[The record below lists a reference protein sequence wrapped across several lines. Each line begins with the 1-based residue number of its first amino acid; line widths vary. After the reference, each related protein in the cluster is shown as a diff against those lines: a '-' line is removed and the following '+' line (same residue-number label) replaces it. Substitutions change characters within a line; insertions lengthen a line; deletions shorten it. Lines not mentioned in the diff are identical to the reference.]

1 MQTFKAIFTDWKIAK
16 RILITLAFIFLFRWG
31 IMTPIPGT
39 EITGSEFD
47 SGSFIG
53 IMNTLGGGGLTN
65 FSIFALGVSPY
76 ITASII
82 IQLLSTDVIPSLTR
96 LNKQG
101 EKGRIKIEK
110 ITRITTLF
118 IASMQS
124 LAVVL
129 ALTTDSGGG
138 SYVTLPPSMN
148 GMGGIF
154 MLTLIMVAGSMISL
168 WIADQITV
176 SGVGNGTSIIIV
188 VGIVSR
194 VPAML
199 GQQIDFFLPDS
210 ATAELLLLGAMNFI
224 FYMLFTLGLIWLIA
238 FFETSERRLPIQQTG
253 QGLNLINDE
262 QTYLPIKVNPAGVI
276 PVIFASAIMSLPG
289 TIAQFFGDTQGAQWV
304 IENISLTAPIGIT
317 IYAVLMFLFGMFYAH
332 ININSI
338 DMAESFQKSSTF
350 IIGVTPGEDTEKYI
364 SRTVTR
370 LSIIGSFE
378 LTMLAI
384 MPYLLTFIGIPRQI
398 AVGGTSMIILVSV
411 AIDTWE
417 QINARVISSQ
427 TTVKQKTKK
436 YQKETKN
443 KGNSSTILF
452 D

>member
-1 MQTFKAIFTDWKIAK
+1 
-16 RILITLAFIFLFRWG
+16 
-31 IMTPIPGT
+31 MTTIPGVT
-39 EITGSEFD
+39 VNDGTWD

-53 IMNTLGGGGLTN
+53 IMNTLGGGGLTQ

-82 IQLLSTDVIPSLTR
+82 TQLLSTDVIPYLTR

-101 EKGRIKIEK
+101 EKGRIKLEK
-110 ITRITTLF
+110 ITRLLTIF
-118 IASMQS
+118 IASLQS
-124 LAVVL
+124 LAVIL
-129 ALTTDSGGG
+129 ALS
-138 SYVTLPPSMN
+138 SSEY
-148 GMGGIF
+148 
-154 MLTLIMVAGSMISL
+154 LTLGVYDTFSGYILLTSIMVAGSMISL
-168 WIADQITV
+168 WIADQITID
-176 SGVGNGTSIIIV
+176 GVGNGTSILIV

-194 VPAML
+194 IPGIVS
-199 GQQIDFFLPDS
+199 GQFDFFVGTAS
-210 ATAELLLLGAMNFI
+210 SAELVMIGIMNFI
-224 FYMLFTLGLIWLIA
+224 FYGIFTFGLIWLIA

-253 QGLNLINDE
+253 QGLNLVNDE

-276 PVIFASAIMSLPG
+276 PVIFASAVMSLPG
-289 TIAQFFGDTQGAQWV
+289 TIAQFFGETQGAMWV
-304 IENISLTAPIGIT
+304 IENISLTSPIGVAL
-317 IYAVLMFLFGMFYAH
+317 YAILLFLFGMFYAH

-350 IIGVTPGEDTEKYI
+350 IIGVKPGEDTERYI

-378 LTMLAI
+378 LMMLAI
-384 MPYLLTFIGIPRQI
+384 TPYLLTYMGIPKQI

-417 QINARVISSQ
+417 QINARVIAAE
-427 TTVKQKTKK
+427 TTVKQKTKN
-436 YQKETKN
+436 YQRAN
-443 KGNSSTILF
+443 KGKTGSSNTILF

>member
-16 RILITLAFIFLFRWG
+16 RLLVTLAFIFLFRWG
-31 IMTPIPGT
+31 VMISIPGT
-39 EITGSEFD
+39 SVNPSSAFD

-101 EKGRIKIEK
+101 EKGRIKVEK
-110 ITRITTLF
+110 ITRILTLF
-118 IASMQS
+118 IAFMQS
-124 LAVVL
+124 LAVIL
-129 ALTTDSGGG
+129 ALDSTGYLSLGV
-138 SYVTLPPSMN
+138 YN

-154 MLTLIMVAGSMISL
+154 FITSIMVAGSIISL
-168 WIADQITV
+168 WIADQITI
-176 SGVGNGTSIIIV
+176 SGVGNGTSILIV

-194 VPAML
+194 VPSMMTSQL
-199 GQQIDFFLPDS
+199 QFFIGDAGS
-210 ATAELLLLGAMNFI
+210 AELILSGVMNFI
-224 FYMLFTLGLIWLIA
+224 FYLLFTFGLIWLIA

-262 QTYLPIKVNPAGVI
+262 QTYLPLKVNPAGVI

-289 TIAQFFGDTQGAQWV
+289 TIAQFFGDTRGAVWV
-304 IENISLTAPIGIT
+304 VENISLTAPIGIM
-317 IYAVLMFLFGMFYAH
+317 IYAILLFTFGMFYAH
-332 ININSI
+332 INVNSI

-350 IIGVTPGEDTEKYI
+350 IIGVTPGEDTERYI

-370 LSIIGSFE
+370 LSIIGSTQ
-378 LTMLAI
+378 LTLLAI
-384 MPYLLTFIGIPRQI
+384 MPYLLTFVGIPRQI

-417 QINARVISSQ
+417 QMNARVIASQ
-427 TTVKQKTKK
+427 TTVKQKTKT
-436 YQKETKN
+436 YQKEKSKDT
-443 KGNSSTILF
+443 GTSSTILF

>member
-16 RILITLAFIFLFRWG
+16 RLLVTLAFIFLFRWG

-39 EITGSEFD
+39 SVSGTEFD
-47 SGSFIG
+47 TGSFIG

-65 FSIFALGVSPY
+65 FSVFALGVSPY

-82 IQLLSTDVIPSLTR
+82 IQLLSTDVIPSLSR

-101 EKGRIKIEK
+101 EKGRIKVEK
-110 ITRITTLF
+110 ITRILTLF
-118 IASMQS
+118 IAFMQS
-124 LAVVL
+124 LAVIL
-129 ALTTDSGGG
+129 ALNSTGYLNLGV
-138 SYVTLPPSMN
+138 YN
-148 GMGGIF
+148 GFGGI
-154 MLTLIMVAGSMISL
+154 MLITLIMVAGSMVTL

-188 VGIVSR
+188 VGIAARIPTLMSSE
-194 VPAML
+194 L
-199 GQQIDFFLPDS
+199 TFFIGDASTP
-210 ATAELLLLGAMNFI
+210 ELILLGAMNFI
-224 FYMLFTLGLIWLIA
+224 FYLLFTFGLVWLIA

-253 QGLNLINDE
+253 QGLNLVNDE

-276 PVIFASAIMSLPG
+276 PVIFASAIMTLPG
-289 TIAQFFGDTQGAQWV
+289 TIAQFFGDTRGAIWV
-304 IENISLTAPIGIT
+304 IENISLTAPIGIA
-317 IYAVLMFLFGMFYAH
+317 IYAILMFLFGMFYAH

-338 DMAESFQKSSTF
+338 DMSENFQKSSTF
-350 IIGVTPGEDTEKYI
+350 IIGVKPGADTERYI

-370 LSIIGSFE
+370 LSIIGSLE
-378 LTMLAI
+378 LTLLAI
-384 MPYLLTFIGIPRQI
+384 MPYLLTFVGIPKQI

-417 QINARVISSQ
+417 QINARVIASQ
-427 TTVKQKTKK
+427 TTVKQKTKS
-436 YQKETKN
+436 YQKDN
-443 KGNSSTILF
+443 KKQNGSSATILF

>member
-1 MQTFKAIFTDWKIAK
+1 
-16 RILITLAFIFLFRWG
+16 
-31 IMTPIPGT
+31 MTPIPGT
-39 EITGSEFD
+39 NITGKEFD

-76 ITASII
+76 ITSSII
-82 IQLLSTDVIPSLTR
+82 IQLLSTDVIPALTR

-101 EKGRIKIEK
+101 EKGRIKLEK
-110 ITRITTLF
+110 ITRIVTIF
-118 IASMQS
+118 IAFMQS

-129 ALTTDSGGG
+129 ALESTGYVSLGAYNNLSGILIL
-138 SYVTLPPSMN
+138 ST
-148 GMGGIF
+148 
-154 MLTLIMVAGSMISL
+154 IMVSGSLISL
-168 WIADQITV
+168 WIADQITM

-188 VGIVSR
+188 VGIVARIPSLLSNELSFFIG
-194 VPAML
+194 ASITSE
-199 GQQIDFFLPDS
+199 QILI
-210 ATAELLLLGAMNFI
+210 GAVNFI
-224 FYMLFTLGLIWLIA
+224 FYILFTLGLIWLIA

-289 TIAQFFGDTQGAQWV
+289 TIAQFFGDTRGAVWV
-304 IENISLTAPIGIT
+304 IENISLTSPIGVT
-317 IYAVLMFLFGMFYAH
+317 IYAILLFLFGMFYAH

-338 DMAESFQKSSTF
+338 DMAENFQKSSTF

-378 LTMLAI
+378 LMMLAI
-384 MPYLLTFIGIPRQI
+384 MPYLLTFIGIPKQI

-417 QINARVISSQ
+417 QINARVIASQ
-427 TTVKQKTKK
+427 TTVKQKTKQ

>member
-16 RILITLAFIFLFRWG
+16 RLLVTLAFIFLFRWG
-31 IMTPIPGT
+31 IMTAVPGT
-39 EITGSEFD
+39 SVNSGDMFD

-101 EKGRIKIEK
+101 EKGRIKVEK
-110 ITRITTLF
+110 ITRILTLF
-118 IASMQS
+118 IAFMQS
-124 LAVVL
+124 LAVIL
-129 ALTTDSGGG
+129 ALDSTGYLNLGP
-138 SYVTLPPSMN
+138 YN
-148 GMGGIF
+148 GFGGI
-154 MLTLIMVAGSMISL
+154 LLITSIMVAGSIVSL
-168 WIADQITV
+168 WIADQITI
-176 SGVGNGTSIIIV
+176 SGVGNGTSILIV
-188 VGIVSR
+188 VGIVAR
-194 VPAML
+194 IPNIMTNQYA
-199 GQQIDFFLPDS
+199 FFIGDS
-210 ATAELLLLGAMNFI
+210 GTAELILIGAMNFI
-224 FYMLFTLGLIWLIA
+224 FYMLFTFGLIWLIA

-253 QGLNLINDE
+253 QGLNLVNDE

-289 TIAQFFGDTQGAQWV
+289 TIAQFFGDTRGAVWV
-304 IENISLTAPIGIT
+304 IENISLSAPIGIF
-317 IYAVLMFLFGMFYAH
+317 IYAALLFLFGMFYAH

-338 DMAESFQKSSTF
+338 DMAENFQKSSTF
-350 IIGVTPGEDTEKYI
+350 IIGVKPGNDTEKYI
-364 SRTVTR
+364 SKTVTR
-370 LSIIGSFE
+370 LSLIGSFQ
-378 LTMLAI
+378 LTILAI
-384 MPYLLTFIGIPRQI
+384 MPYLLTFVGIPRQI

-417 QINARVISSQ
+417 QINARVIASQ
-427 TTVKQKTKK
+427 TTVKQKTKT
-436 YQKETKN
+436 YQKENKKN
-443 KGNSSTILF
+443 DSIARSSNTILF

>member
-16 RILITLAFIFLFRWG
+16 RLLITLAFIFLFRWG
-31 IMTPIPGT
+31 IMTVVPGT
-39 EITGSEFD
+39 TVTGSEFD

-76 ITASII
+76 ITSSII
-82 IQLLSTDVIPSLTR
+82 IQLLSTDVIPSLSR

-101 EKGRIKIEK
+101 EKGRIKLEK
-110 ITRITTLF
+110 ITRILTLF
-118 IASMQS
+118 IAFLQS
-124 LAVVL
+124 LAVIL
-129 ALTTDSGGG
+129 ALDSSGYLSLGAYSG
-138 SYVTLPPSMN
+138 F
-148 GMGGIF
+148 GGI
-154 MLTLIMVAGSMISL
+154 LIITLIMVSGSMISL
-168 WIADQITV
+168 WIADQITI
-176 SGVGNGTSIIIV
+176 SGVGNGTSILIV

-194 VPAML
+194 VPQL
-199 GQQIDFFLPDS
+199 LSNELSFFIGDVGTS
-210 ATAELLLLGAMNFI
+210 ELVLIGIMNFI
-224 FYMLFTLGLIWLIA
+224 FYLLFTLGLIWLIA
-238 FFETSERRLPIQQTG
+238 FFETSERRLPLQQTG
-253 QGLNLINDE
+253 QGLNLVNDE

-289 TIAQFFGDTQGAQWV
+289 TIAQFFGDTQGATWV
-304 IENISLTAPIGIT
+304 IENVSLTAPFGIAL
-317 IYAVLMFLFGMFYAH
+317 YAILMFLFGMFYAH

-338 DMAESFQKSSTF
+338 EMSENFQKSSTF
-350 IIGVTPGEDTEKYI
+350 IIGVTPGKDTEKYI

-370 LSIIGSFE
+370 LSIIGSLE
-378 LTMLAI
+378 LTTLAI
-384 MPYLLTFIGIPRQI
+384 LPYLLTFVGIPRQI

-417 QINARVISSQ
+417 QINARVIASQ

-436 YQKETKN
+436 YQKESKN

>member
-1 MQTFKAIFTDWKIAK
+1 
-16 RILITLAFIFLFRWG
+16 
-31 IMTPIPGT
+31 MTPIPGT
-39 EITGSEFD
+39 TVTGTEFD

-53 IMNTLGGGGLTN
+53 IMNTLGGGGLTQ
-65 FSIFALGVSPY
+65 FSVFALGVSPY

-82 IQLLSTDVIPSLTR
+82 IQLLSTDVIPYLSR

-101 EKGRIKIEK
+101 EKGRIKVEK
-110 ITRITTLF
+110 ITRYLTIF
-118 IASMQS
+118 IATMQS
-124 LAVVL
+124 LAVIL
-129 ALTTDSGGG
+129 ALSSTGYLDLGA
-138 SYVTLPPSMN
+138 YN
-148 GMGGIF
+148 GFGGI
-154 MLTLIMVAGSMISL
+154 MLVTSIMVSGSMVSL

-188 VGIVSR
+188 VGIAARIPNMMTSQ
-194 VPAML
+194 L
-199 GQQIDFFLPDS
+199 SFFIGDA
-210 ATAELLLLGAMNFI
+210 ATAELILIGAMNFI
-224 FYMLFTLGLIWLIA
+224 FYLLFTFGLIWLIA

-253 QGLNLINDE
+253 QGLNLVNDE

-289 TIAQFFGDTQGAQWV
+289 TIAQFFGDTQGAIWV
-304 IENISLTAPIGIT
+304 TENISLSAPIGIA
-317 IYAVLMFLFGMFYAH
+317 IFAVLMFLFGMFYAH

-338 DMAESFQKSSTF
+338 DMAENFQKSSTF
-350 IIGVTPGEDTEKYI
+350 IIGIKPGEDTEKYI

-370 LSIIGSFE
+370 LSIIGSFQ

-384 MPYLLTFIGIPRQI
+384 LPYLLTFLGIPKQI

-417 QINARVISSQ
+417 QINARVIASQ
-427 TTVKQKTKK
+427 TTVKKKTKA
-436 YQKETKN
+436 YQKENKT

>member
-16 RILITLAFIFLFRWG
+16 RLLITLAFVFLFRWG

-39 EITGSEFD
+39 TVSGTEFD

-65 FSIFALGVSPY
+65 FSVFALGVSPY
-76 ITASII
+76 ITSSII
-82 IQLLSTDVIPSLTR
+82 IQLLSTDVIPSLSR

-101 EKGRIKIEK
+101 EKGRIKVEK
-110 ITRITTLF
+110 ITRILTLF
-118 IASMQS
+118 IAFMQS
-124 LAVVL
+124 LAVIL
-129 ALTTDSGGG
+129 ALESTGYIQLGA
-138 SYVTLPPSMN
+138 YN
-148 GMGGIF
+148 GMGGI
-154 MLTLIMVAGSMISL
+154 MLISIIMVAGSMVSL

-188 VGIVSR
+188 VGIAARIPTLLTSEMSFFVGDVST
-194 VPAML
+194 
-199 GQQIDFFLPDS
+199 S
-210 ATAELLLLGAMNFI
+210 ELMLLGMMNFI
-224 FYMLFTLGLIWLIA
+224 FYILFTFGLIWLIA

-253 QGLNLINDE
+253 QGLNLVNDE
-262 QTYLPIKVNPAGVI
+262 QTYLPLKVNPAGVI

-289 TIAQFFGDTQGAQWV
+289 TIAQFFGDTAGATWV
-304 IENISLTAPIGIT
+304 IENISLTAPIGVM
-317 IYAVLMFLFGMFYAH
+317 IYAILMFLFGMFYAH

-338 DMAESFQKSSTF
+338 DMAENFQKSSTF

-370 LSIIGSFE
+370 LSIIGSLE
-378 LTMLAI
+378 LTLLAI
-384 MPYLLTFIGIPRQI
+384 MPYLLTFVGIPRSI

-417 QINARVISSQ
+417 QINARVIASQ
-427 TTVKQKTKK
+427 TTVKQKTKT
-436 YQKETKN
+436 YQKDNN
-443 KGNSSTILF
+443 KSNGASATILF

>member
-1 MQTFKAIFTDWKIAK
+1 MNTFKAIFTDWKIAK
-16 RILITLAFIFLFRWG
+16 RLLITLAFIFLFRWG

-39 EITGSEFD
+39 SVSGTEFD

-65 FSIFALGVSPY
+65 FSVFALGVSPY

-82 IQLLSTDVIPSLTR
+82 IQLLSTDVIPSLSR

-101 EKGRIKIEK
+101 EKGRIKVEK
-110 ITRITTLF
+110 ITRILTLF
-118 IASMQS
+118 IAFMQS
-124 LAVVL
+124 LAVIL
-129 ALTTDSGGG
+129 ALNSTGYLNLGV
-138 SYVTLPPSMN
+138 YN
-148 GMGGIF
+148 GFGGI
-154 MLTLIMVAGSMISL
+154 MLITLIMVSGSMVTL
-168 WIADQITV
+168 WIADQITI

-188 VGIVSR
+188 VGIAARIPSL
-194 VPAML
+194 MSSEL
-199 GQQIDFFLPDS
+199 SFFVGDVGTS
-210 ATAELLLLGAMNFI
+210 ELILLGVMNFI
-224 FYMLFTLGLIWLIA
+224 FYLLFTFGLIWLIA

-289 TIAQFFGDTQGAQWV
+289 TIAQFFGDTKGATWV
-304 IENISLTAPIGIT
+304 IENISLTSPIGVA

-338 DMAESFQKSSTF
+338 DMSENFQKSSTF
-350 IIGVTPGEDTEKYI
+350 IIGVKPGEDTEKYI
-364 SRTVTR
+364 SKTVTR
-370 LSIIGSFE
+370 LSIIGSLE
-378 LTMLAI
+378 LTLLAI
-384 MPYLLTFIGIPRQI
+384 MPYLLTFIGIPKQI

-417 QINARVISSQ
+417 QINARVIASQ
-427 TTVKQKTKK
+427 TTVKQKTKT
-436 YQKETKN
+436 YQKNNKKN
-443 KGNSSTILF
+443 GASSTILF

>member
-16 RILITLAFIFLFRWG
+16 RLLITLAFIFLFRWG

-39 EITGSEFD
+39 SVSGTEFD

-65 FSIFALGVSPY
+65 FSVFALGVSPY
-76 ITASII
+76 ITSSII
-82 IQLLSTDVIPSLTR
+82 IQLLSTDVIPSLSR

-101 EKGRIKIEK
+101 EKGRIKVEK
-110 ITRITTLF
+110 ITRILTLF
-118 IASMQS
+118 IAFMQS
-124 LAVVL
+124 LAVIL
-129 ALTTDSGGG
+129 ALNSTGYLNLGV
-138 SYVTLPPSMN
+138 YN
-148 GMGGIF
+148 GFGGI
-154 MLTLIMVAGSMISL
+154 MLVTIIMVAGSMVTL

-188 VGIVSR
+188 VGIAARIPTLMSSEL
-194 VPAML
+194 A
-199 GQQIDFFLPDS
+199 FFIGDAS
-210 ATAELLLLGAMNFI
+210 TAELIMVGAMNFI
-224 FYMLFTLGLIWLIA
+224 FYLLFTFGLIWLIA

-253 QGLNLINDE
+253 QGLNLVNDE

-289 TIAQFFGDTQGAQWV
+289 TIAQFFGDTRGAIWV
-304 IENISLTAPIGIT
+304 IENISLSAPIGIA
-317 IYAVLMFLFGMFYAH
+317 IYAILLFLFGMFYAH

-338 DMAESFQKSSTF
+338 DMAENFQKSSTF
-350 IIGVTPGEDTEKYI
+350 IIGVKPGEDTERYI

-370 LSIIGSFE
+370 LSIIGSLE
-378 LTMLAI
+378 LTLLAI
-384 MPYLLTFIGIPRQI
+384 MPYLLTFFGIPKQI

-417 QINARVISSQ
+417 QINARVIASQ
-427 TTVKQKTKK
+427 TTVKQKTKS
-436 YQKETKN
+436 YQKDTKRDN
-443 KGNSSTILF
+443 GSSATILF